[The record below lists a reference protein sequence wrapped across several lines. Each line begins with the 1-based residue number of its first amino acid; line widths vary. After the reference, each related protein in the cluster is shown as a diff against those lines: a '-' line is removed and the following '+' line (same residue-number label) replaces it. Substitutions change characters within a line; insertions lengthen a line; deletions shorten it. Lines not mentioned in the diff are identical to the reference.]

1 MRKNERWSYIKR
13 APRHLNNILIN
24 GRHDFTY
31 DLMPANVSQMPL
43 KKRLNLLKSGMNLVY
58 RRLRPW
64 SWPLHMHIELTNY
77 CNLNCVVCP
86 SGIGSLERQPMA
98 IAPALFERLLNEVG
112 PYLLTASLWGWGEP
126 LLHPQLSDILRIAQN
141 RGITTFLSTNG
152 QNLNDEKVLEA
163 LLNYPPTFLI
173 VALDGITDETN
184 AKFRVGAKLEP
195 VLTGVQ
201 RLAQMRASKDQQFPI
216 IHWRY
221 IVMRHNEHELPLL
234 HKFATE
240 NQFDM
245 LTIRTLS
252 IIDAPDSTHRNLVP
266 LDEKFRAYNYE
277 DEERVI
283 RTDFICEK
291 AFTFPAIF
299 ADGTV
304 AACDQDCNAQHSIG
318 KLTGGQ
324 SFAEIWWSKQAA
336 EIRKTVRD
344 NPENISV
351 CNNCPFRDRPVST
364 CSIQY
369 LDLHKQDPQLIL

>member
-152 QNLNDEKVLEA
+152 QNLNDEK
-163 LLNYPPTFLI
+163 
-173 VALDGITDETN
+173 D
-184 AKFRVGAKLEP
+184 
-195 VLTGVQ
+195 
-201 RLAQMRASKDQQFPI
+201 
-216 IHWRY
+216 
-221 IVMRHNEHELPLL
+221 EHELPLL